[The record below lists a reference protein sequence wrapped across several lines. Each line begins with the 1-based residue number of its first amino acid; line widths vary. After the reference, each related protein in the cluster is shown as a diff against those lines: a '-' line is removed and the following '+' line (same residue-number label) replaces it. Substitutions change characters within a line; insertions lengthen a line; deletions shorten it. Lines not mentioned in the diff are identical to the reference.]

1 MTKQPHLPR
10 ETIPAGPGAWPLAER
25 TLTRY
30 PNQVNERRNPR
41 TSSTATQLLHRYLD
55 QWDGERTTLTP
66 IAATSGSMWS
76 PSSGT

>member
-1 MTKQPHLPR
+1 VTKQPQYLR

-41 TSSTATQLLHRYLD
+41 TSSTVTQLL
-55 QWDGERTTLTP
+55 T
-66 IAATSGSMWS
+66 ATSI
-76 PSSGT
+76 SGTASEPH